1 MVHVHHRTA
10 HVDGQTVFYR
20 EAGDPAAPH
29 VVLLHGAPASSHMFR
44 ELIPRLAGDYHVIA
58 PDLIGFGLG
67 SAPPVTEFEY
77 TFDRLADVV
86 EAFLAQRG
94 IAEYA
99 MYVQDYGAPTGWR
112 LALRHPEQ
120 VRAIVSQNGNA
131 YEEGFV
137 DTFWEPLWR
146 YCESRTPE
154 NAEPLLEALSER
166 GIRWQ
171 YVHGV
176 PNPDLVDPDS
186 WLHDHAQVSRPGN
199 HEVQLAL
206 FADYPSNVVMYPAVH
221 DYFRASQVPLMAV
234 WGRNDRIFG
243 PSGAQ
248 AFRRDLPDAEIHLL
262 DGGHFLL
269 ESHLDEAAPLIA
281 GFLDRS
287 MDRGRSPWAEGSA
300 RRR

>member
-1 MVHVHHRTA
+1 MAHVHHRTA

-44 ELIPRLAGDYHVIA
+44 ELIPRLAGEYHVIA

-67 SAPPVTEFEY
+67 STPSVTEFEY
-77 TFDRLADVV
+77 TFDRLADFV
-86 EAFLAQRG
+86 EGFLAQRG
-94 IAEYA
+94 IDRYA

-112 LALRHPEQ
+112 LALRHPEH

-137 DTFWEPLWR
+137 DTFWDPLWQ
-146 YCESRTPE
+146 YADSRSPHD
-154 NAEPLLEALSER
+154 AEPLLEALSER

-171 YVHGV
+171 YLHGV
-176 PNPDLVDPDS
+176 PDPDVIDPDA
-186 WLHDHAQVSRPGN
+186 WLHDYAQVSRPGN
-199 HEVQLAL
+199 REVQLAL
-206 FADYPSNVVMYPAVH
+206 FADYPSNVAMYPAVH
-221 DYFRASQVPLMAV
+221 DYFRSTQVPLLAM

-243 PSGAQ
+243 PAGAE
-248 AFRRDLPDAEIHLL
+248 AFHRDLPDAEVRLL

-269 ESHLDEAAPLIA
+269 ESHLDEATPILA
-281 GFLDRS
+281 GFL
-287 MDRGRSPWAEGSA
+287 A
-300 RRR
+300 RQRPSDTWV

>member
-1 MVHVHHRTA
+1 MTQVHHRTEQA
-10 HVDGQTVFYR
+10 GGQTVFYR

-29 VVLLHGAPASSHMFR
+29 VVLLHGCPASSHMYR
-44 ELIPRLAGDYHVIA
+44 GLIPRLAARYHVIA
-58 PDLIGFGLG
+58 PDLVGFGLS
-67 SAPPVTEFEY
+67 SAPPVSEFEY
-77 TFDRLADVV
+77 TFEKLTDVV
-86 EAFLAQRG
+86 EAFLTERG
-94 IAEYA
+94 IAGYA

-112 LALRHPEQ
+112 LALRHPDR

-137 DTFWEPLWR
+137 DTFWEPLWQ
-146 YCESRTPE
+146 YAESRSPQD
-154 NAEPLLEALSER
+154 AEPLLEALSEQ

-176 PNPDLVDPDS
+176 PNPDVVDPDS

-206 FADYPSNVVMYPAVH
+206 FADYPSNVALYPAVH
-221 DYFRASQVPLMAV
+221 DYFRASQVPLLAM

-243 PSGAQ
+243 PAGAE
-248 AFRRDLPDAEIHLL
+248 AFRRDLPGAEVRLL

-269 ESHLDEAAPLIA
+269 ESHLDEAAPMVA
-281 GFLDRS
+281 GFLDR
-287 MDRGRSPWAEGSA
+287 ALA
-300 RRR
+300 LA